1 MDDFLFSAGTLAF
14 VGSPLDDV
22 SARRRP
28 MRVQSEI
35 SRHRHVRGSRRDGR
49 GRDPFDPTTQDEA
62 RVAAKAMVDAL
73 ADILRS
79 ERS

>member
-1 MDDFLFSAGTLAF
+1 
-14 VGSPLDDV
+14 
-22 SARRRP
+22 

-35 SRHRHVRGSRRDGR
+35 SRHRHMRGSRRDGR
-49 GRDPFDPTTQDEA
+49 GRDQFDPAVQEEA

-73 ADILRS
+73 EDILRS